1 LLEGNVSVS
10 RRGEQQSLVILVCFV
25 ETNWPKYNDYLKQM
39 ADFEQKALESRKPAA
54 HTYAIILEK
63 GEL

>member
-1 LLEGNVSVS
+1 
-10 RRGEQQSLVILVCFV
+10 
-25 ETNWPKYNDYLKQM
+25 M
-39 ADFEQKALESRKPAA
+39 ADFEQKALENRKPVA